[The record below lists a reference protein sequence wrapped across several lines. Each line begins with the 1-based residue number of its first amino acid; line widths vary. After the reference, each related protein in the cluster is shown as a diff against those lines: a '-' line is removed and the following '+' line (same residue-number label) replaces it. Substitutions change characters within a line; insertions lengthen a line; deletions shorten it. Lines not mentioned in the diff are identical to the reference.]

1 MKQFS
6 RRLCSL
12 TATLILAVVLLVP
25 MACATTR
32 SSAYFAVTSAVAY
45 AEEDGKILIE
55 ADVCATRTMDEVGVK
70 SITIYE
76 KQSDGYYDDVK
87 TYTMK
92 KDGRLYKAVKTY
104 TRYNTSGMI
113 ATNNYTHFKSLTY
126 QGTIGKKYYAEI
138 AFYAKNSDGNE
149 TLYCDTNVVTAVSV
163 P

>member
-12 TATLILAVVLLVP
+12 TAALILTAVLLVP
-25 MACATTR
+25 MACAAAR
-32 SSAYFAVTSAVAY
+32 ASDYFAVTSAVAY
-45 AEEDGKILIE
+45 AEENGKILIE
-55 ADVCATRTMDEVGVK
+55 ADVCATETMAEVGVK

-76 KQSDGYYDDVK
+76 KQSDGYYDD
-87 TYTMK
+87 
-92 KDGRLYKAVKTY
+92 VKTY

>member
-12 TATLILAVVLLVP
+12 IAALILTAALLVP
-25 MACATTR
+25 MACAAAR
-32 SSAYFAVTSAVAY
+32 ASAYFAVTDVVAY
-45 AEEDGKILIE
+45 AEENGKILIE
-55 ADVCATRTMDEVGVK
+55 ADACATDIMDEIGVK

-76 KQSDGYYDDVK
+76 KQSNGYYDD
-87 TYTMK
+87 
-92 KDGRLYKAVKTY
+92 VKTY

-113 ATNNYTHFKSLTY
+113 STNNYEHFKSITY

-138 AFYAKNSDGNE
+138 AFYAKDSEGNE
-149 TLYCDTNVVTAVSV
+149 TLYSNTNVVTAVSV

>member
-1 MKQFS
+1 MKHFS

-12 TATLILAVVLLVP
+12 TAALILAAALLVP
-25 MACATTR
+25 MACAATR

-45 AEEDGKILIE
+45 AEENGKILIE
-55 ADVCATRTMDEVGVK
+55 ADACATGMMDEIGVK

-87 TYTMK
+87 TYT
-92 KDGRLYKAVKTY
+92 RN
-104 TRYNTSGMI
+104 NTSGMI
-113 ATNNYTHFKSLTY
+113 RTNNYEHFKSITY

-138 AFYAKNSDGNE
+138 AFYAKDSEGNE

>member
-6 RRLCSL
+6 RRFFSFAAAL
-12 TATLILAVVLLVP
+12 TLSIVLLVP
-25 MACATTR
+25 MACAATR
-32 SSAYFAVTSAVAY
+32 ASAYFAVTSAVAY
-45 AEEDGKILIE
+45 AEEGGKILIE

-76 KQSDGYYDDVK
+76 QQSDGYYDD
-87 TYTMK
+87 
-92 KDGRLYKAVKTY
+92 VKTY

-113 ATNNYTHFKSLTY
+113 ATNIYEHFKSITY
-126 QGTIGKKYYAEI
+126 QGTIGKKYYATI
-138 AFYAKNSDGNE
+138 AFYAKNSSGSE

>member
-6 RRLCSL
+6 RRFYSL
-12 TATLILAVVLLVP
+12 TAALILAVVLLVP
-25 MACATTR
+25 MACAAAR
-32 SSAYFAVTSAVAY
+32 ASAYFAFTDAVAY
-45 AEEDGKILIE
+45 AEENGKILIE
-55 ADVCATRTMDEVGVK
+55 ADVCATGMMDEIGVK

-87 TYTMK
+87 TYT
-92 KDGRLYKAVKTY
+92 RN
-104 TRYNTSGMI
+104 NTSGMI
-113 ATNNYTHFKSLTY
+113 RTNNYEHFKSITY

-138 AFYAKNSDGNE
+138 AFYAKDSEGNE

>member
-6 RRLCSL
+6 RRL
-12 TATLILAVVLLVP
+12 LVP
-25 MACATTR
+25 MACAAAR
-32 SSAYFAVTSAVAY
+32 ASDYFAVTSAVAY
-45 AEEDGKILIE
+45 AEENGKILIE
-55 ADVCATRTMDEVGVK
+55 ADVCATETMAEVGVK

-76 KQSDGYYDDVK
+76 KQSDGYYDD
-87 TYTMK
+87 
-92 KDGRLYKAVKTY
+92 VKTY

>member
-1 MKQFS
+1 MKRLSHRIFS
-6 RRLCSL
+6 MF
-12 TATLILAVVLLVP
+12 AALILSVALLVP
-25 MACATTR
+25 MACAAAR
-32 SSAYFAVTSAVAY
+32 ASAYFAVTDAVAY

-76 KQSDGYYDDVK
+76 KQSDGYYDD
-87 TYTMK
+87 
-92 KDGRLYKAVKTY
+92 VKTY

>member
-87 TYTMK
+87 TYT
-92 KDGRLYKAVKTY
+92 
-104 TRYNTSGMI
+104 RYNTSGMI

-138 AFYAKNSDGNE
+138 AFYAKNRDGNE